1 MWVERVEICGLPRS
15 SERAHGSLYFPLL
28 DLEPLL
34 DLSGWRD
41 DGSAGLGSRV
51 IRMHTYTSTSI
62 LISNSIIHPEIE
74 NPSYPY
80 HPTRRTE
87 SYSPRIYLSPGCLP
101 PGFLCQFMSDPMG
114 NLPPSQGSWAK
125 WTVCIFLACVY
136 WIYIYGRLN
145 WDLICYIVK
154 AFFSHFIYYSPSECY
169 LLLPSVRNCFVW
181 FNFIVS
187 GTWWCST
194 AGWGWQ
200 EGAYIGSGVS
210 VLERTRDLE

>member
-15 SERAHGSLYFPLL
+15 SERAHGSLHFPLL

-125 WTVCIFLACVY
+125 WTVCILWFFIFWHSYHCS
-136 WIYIYGRLN
+136 LN
-145 WDLICYIVK
+145 WLSDLCT
-154 AFFSHFIYYSPSECY
+154 C
-169 LLLPSVRNCFVW
+169 VW
-181 FNFIVS
+181 FLCWLSVVSRKEGQKFIGQVQRPFPLFHLRS
-187 GTWWCST
+187 FYAFGCSFDF
-194 AGWGWQ
+194 
-200 EGAYIGSGVS
+200 I
-210 VLERTRDLE
+210 